1 MNTFAIGDRVR
12 LRYAATGDPGIVTD
26 LRRGK
31 VHVWWDDL
39 ELTTKHAADAL
50 LRDNSSESEHQSP
63 GRFKCHSRGTK

>member
-12 LRYAATGDPGIVTD
+12 LWYAQTGDAGVVTN

-31 VHVWWDDL
+31 VHVWRDDL

-50 LRDNSSESEHQSP
+50 LRDNSAGSEHQSS

>member
-50 LRDNSSESEHQSP
+50 LRDQPSGLEHPSP
-63 GRFKCHSRGTK
+63 GRLKCYLRGAK